1 MSNLLPPEAGVH
13 QGSILGP
20 IFNTIF
26 TNELPQVVHEAS
38 CPLTHAEEAAL
49 FTIQCQECGGVCCY
63 VDDSTYTV
71 SGSDPVELSE
81 KLSHK
86 YSVLADFL
94 TANKLKV
101 NDEKTHLLVM
111 STRQKRRYRDTRTIT
126 INTPTATI
134 QPSVV
139 ERLLGAQV
147 HQDMQWKDI
156 SWITVKPS

>member
-1 MSNLLPPEAGVH
+1 M
-13 QGSILGP
+13 
-20 IFNTIF
+20 
-26 TNELPQVVHEAS
+26 
-38 CPLTHAEEAAL
+38 
-49 FTIQCQECGGVCCY
+49 
-63 VDDSTYTV
+63 
-71 SGSDPVELSE
+71 ELSE
-81 KLSHK
+81 KLTHK

-111 STRQKRRYRDTRTIT
+111 STRQKRHYRDTRTIT

-147 HQDMQWKDI
+147 HQEMHWKEPVMDNVEALLNSLNTRANAI
-156 SWITVKPS
+156 KKLAASQVLIQGK